1 MSLQKYIEKKYHK
14 SKVNYD
20 ISEYKKN
27 VQDICFVFKNKRELR
42 EYYIDLSEL
51 SKNLD
56 FISYPKKF
64 KLLLNICSPNESEY
78 LKEFEHFFKW
88 TSTRESYKI
97 RRIEEN
103 ITNIK
108 SFYFLKEDVNLDDIS
123 FVVESKCSK
132 ALNKFKILDIYINEA
147 IQETNWNGTD
157 VIVHILTDNSAKIQ
171 VGDGNI
177 FLSIDDNGI
186 KYVSEEASNCN
197 QDFEI
202 LRDRLFNPIKHY
214 FDFYIQET
222 IDNNKKINNFKRNF
236 YLNKI
241 NEYFYFPLDLKRPEP
256 KDGMDIW
263 KIKLKL
269 NQIIF
274 EEGFFR
280 VKDCLQK
287 IRYLELE
294 SHES

>member
-27 VQDICFVFKNKRELR
+27 VQDICFVLKSKRELR

-51 SKNLD
+51 SKDLD

-78 LKEFEHFFKW
+78 LKEFENFFEW
-88 TSTRESYKI
+88 TSTRENYKI
-97 RRIEEN
+97 KRIEEN

-123 FVVESKCSK
+123 FVIESKCSK
-132 ALNKFKILDIYINEA
+132 ILNKFKILDIYINEA

-157 VIVHILTDNSAKIQ
+157 VIVHILTNDSAKIQ

-177 FLSIDDNGI
+177 FLSMDDNGI
-186 KYVSEEASNCN
+186 KYVSEESSNCN

-222 IDNNKKINNFKRNF
+222 TDNKKKINSFKRSF

-241 NEYFYFPLDLKRPEP
+241 NEYFYFPLDLKRPEQ

>member
-1 MSLQKYIEKKYHK
+1 MSLQKYIEKKYNK

-51 SKNLD
+51 SKDLD
-56 FISYPKKF
+56 FINYPKKF

-78 LKEFEHFFKW
+78 LKEFEHFFEW
-88 TSTRESYKI
+88 ASVRENYKI

-123 FVVESKCSK
+123 FVLESKCLK

-157 VIVHILTDNSAKIQ
+157 VIVHILTDDSAKIQ

-177 FLSIDDNGI
+177 FLLMDDNGI
-186 KYVSEEASNCN
+186 KYVSEDISNCN

-222 IDNNKKINNFKRNF
+222 TDNKKKINNFKRNF

-256 KDGMDIW
+256 KNEMDIW